1 MKNYI
6 GSQQERSIEYWINA
20 DKETIQKK
28 LKDNIQ
34 DVDAYREKVNNILS
48 EISKKTKIT
57 GI

>member
-1 MKNYI
+1 MNTNANKI
-6 GSQQERSIEYWINA
+6 SEDSIEYWINA
-20 DKETIQKK
+20 DKETIQKH

-57 GI
+57 RI